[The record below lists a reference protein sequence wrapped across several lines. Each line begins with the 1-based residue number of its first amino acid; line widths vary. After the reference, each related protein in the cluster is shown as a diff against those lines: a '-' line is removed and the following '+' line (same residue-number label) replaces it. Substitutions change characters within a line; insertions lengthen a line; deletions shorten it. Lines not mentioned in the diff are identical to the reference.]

1 MKPLEIVFYK
11 SDGSNWLMKLFYD
24 DGTTEEIIIGEKP
37 SGVEL
42 NKHYSISDIYGY
54 KVVDD
59 RKGL

>member
-24 DGTTEEIIIGEKP
+24 NGTTEEIVISEKP

-42 NKHYSISDIYGY
+42 NKHYSLTDIYGY

-59 RKGL
+59 RRGL

>member
-1 MKPLEIVFYK
+1 MKPLEIIFYK

-24 DGTTEEIIIGEKP
+24 NGTTEEIVIDEKP

-42 NKHYSISDIYGY
+42 NKHYSITDIYGY